1 MGGQPMMH
9 PMGQQMNPYMMNML
23 AMQQQQQQQQGMK
36 GNMPQNMIPMEQ
48 PQQFKIRTDNLEF
61 VNEIKKILLIQN
73 QEERNELLGETIFY
87 FLLHHLI
94 PKYNLNI
101 SNGKFDDT
109 ILCSKLTGI
118 LLHTDET
125 ELLEIVSNTEILL
138 MTIRDVIIV
147 RFILI

>member
-1 MGGQPMMH
+1 MQQPMQ
-9 PMGQQMNPYMMNML
+9 GMNPYMMNMY
-23 AMQQQQQQQQGMK
+23 MQQQGRVPQGM
-36 GNMPQNMIPMEQ
+36 NQ
-48 PQQFKIRTDNLEF
+48 PQQQAQSQPQQYRVKTDNIEF

-73 QEERNELLGETIFY
+73 TEERNELLGETIFY

-101 SNGKFDDT
+101 TRGKYDDT

-118 LLHTDET
+118 LLHTDEA

-138 MTIRDVIIV
+138 LTIKDVIMVSI
-147 RFILI
+147 F